1 MINISKRFEEIFELN
16 GKLTTIN
23 AVPKQKV
30 YGEQLIFFQGKEYRE
45 WNPFRSKIAGA
56 IKKGLRKF
64 PIKKGDR
71 ILYLGAAEGTTIS
84 HLSDIV
90 GEQGLIVGIDLS
102 PRVMHKLMFLSEQR
116 KNIIPLLEDA
126 AHPEE
131 YVPDLE
137 GINFDFLYQDISQKN
152 QAEIFCRNAD
162 LFLKRDGFAMLAIKA
177 KSISQTLPVQKIFE
191 MQKQEL
197 KGRFNILETLN
208 LHPFDK
214 EHQMISCVKK

>member
-1 MINISKRFEEIFELN
+1 M
-16 GKLTTIN
+16 
-23 AVPKQKV
+23 
-30 YGEQLIFFQGKEYRE
+30 
-45 WNPFRSKIAGA
+45 
-56 IKKGLRKF
+56 
-64 PIKKGDR
+64 
-71 ILYLGAAEGTTIS
+71 GAAEGTTIS
-84 HLSDIV
+84 HLTDIV

-126 AHPEE
+126 DRPED

-162 LFLKRDGFAMLAIKA
+162 LFLKRNGFAMLAIKA